1 MVTTKDLL
9 QSPQANISNALGG
22 RIPGLLSVQRSGETG
37 ARHVYVAYTWCRYF
51 RSDAESQNPLIM
63 VDGIEV
69 NNLND
74 IDPNEVESLSI
85 LKDASATAVYGVRG
99 ANGVILITTKRGE
112 LGKPKISF
120 STNVAITNFPFLPE
134 PMNSYEYARAYMR
147 LRLTIIILSYRI
159 FHVTRRKLSK
169 HIEPVLTL
177 CFIQISIGMII
188 C

>member
-1 MVTTKDLL
+1 
-9 QSPQANISNALGG
+9 
-22 RIPGLLSVQRSGETG
+22 
-37 ARHVYVAYTWCRYF
+37 
-51 RSDAESQNPLIM
+51 M

-134 PMNSYEYARAYMR
+134 PMNSYEYARAYNEAQAYD
-147 LRLTIIILSYRI
+147 YRI